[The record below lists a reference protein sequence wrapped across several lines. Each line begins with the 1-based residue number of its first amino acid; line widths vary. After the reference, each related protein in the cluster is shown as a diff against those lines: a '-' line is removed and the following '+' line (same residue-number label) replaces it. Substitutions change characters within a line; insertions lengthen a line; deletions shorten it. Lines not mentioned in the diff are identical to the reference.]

1 MCLAIVAFAIV
12 IAAALARAGSAVVL
26 AARAQS
32 VADVV
37 ALGAARHG
45 PDVADRIAAANGASL
60 RSWRLE
66 PDGVVVIDVELR
78 GTGAGAAATS
88 APR

>member
-1 MCLAIVAFAIV
+1 VAFAIV
-12 IAAALARAGSAVVL
+12 TTAALARAGSAVVL

-37 ALGAARHG
+37 ALGAASHG
-45 PDVADRIAAANGASL
+45 PAAAERIAAANGASL
-60 RSWRLE
+60 QSVQIG
-66 PDGVVVIDVELR
+66 PDDVVSVDVELH

-88 APR
+88 ASR

>member
-1 MCLAIVAFAIV
+1 MCLAIVAFTIV
-12 IAAALARAGSAVVL
+12 IAAGLARAGSAVVL

-37 ALGAARHG
+37 ALGAASHG
-45 PDVADRIAAANGASL
+45 PAAADRIAAANGASL
-60 RSWRLE
+60 RSWQRE
-66 PDGVVVIDVELR
+66 PDGVVVVEVALR